1 MRDGFKEAADEFDAK
16 FPGDEHHTAVL
27 LVVLDENNFN
37 LSRVVNASLPAIA
50 AMADGLLDL
59 ALETAKTEAP
69 DTELHRR
76 LLLAKAAL
84 T

>member
-1 MRDGFKEAADEFDAK
+1 MHDGFKKAADEFDAK

-27 LVVLDENNFN
+27 LVVLDEDNFS
-37 LSRVVNASLPAIA
+37 LSRTVNASLPAVT
-50 AMADGLLDL
+50 AMADSLVDL
-59 ALETAKTEAP
+59 ALEIVKTEAP

-76 LLLAKAAL
+76 LLAAKAAL